1 MAWTTSASLC
11 ARPSSAGL
19 STAPKQVRYLW
30 AAICRSSSRARPVL
44 FLSLSAVSLGAA
56 APLLPTGIVTAIL
69 IVSGIALAVVGTG
82 ASLAGAVTSRRA
94 IPAPAIA
101 PPSETPAAQPQPSQ
115 FSSRQAPLP
124 TQLVRAQHPRP
135 IRTNLDWAELMSRI
149 NHDLRTPLNAVIGF
163 SEVMS
168 LEMFGPLGNERYQ
181 DYVRHINESA
191 ADLLKSAEDT
201 LALTAL
207 LTNPR
212 PSGPLG
218 VTTLEHAV
226 VDAWTFL
233 ERKAIARNVGLALSM
248 PSGIEVMSEPR
259 ALRQILINMLSE
271 GISRAAPGAD
281 ISLLAVTDGELI
293 EIVLSVSGPQ
303 SIAMPRAGSLSICLA
318 RTLLEMQGTS
328 LLEIETAAE
337 GWSAVT
343 VLDRAAQ
350 PDFFTHHAASA
361 SQHYQPVMAL

>member
-19 STAPKQVRYLW
+19 STALKQVRYLW
-30 AAICRSSSRARPVL
+30 AALCRSSLRARPVL
-44 FLSLSAVSLGAA
+44 FLSLSAVSLGVA
-56 APLLPTGIVTAIL
+56 APLLPTGIVTGIL
-69 IVSGIALAVVGTG
+69 IVTGIAFAVVGTG
-82 ASLAGAVTSRRA
+82 ANLAGTVASRRA
-94 IPAPAIA
+94 ISALSAPMAAAPAQPT
-101 PPSETPAAQPQPSQ
+101 PPQFATRQSALPA
-115 FSSRQAPLP
+115 
-124 TQLVRAQHPRP
+124 QLVRAQHPKP
-135 IRTNLDWAELMSRI
+135 LRTNHDWAELMSRI

-163 SEVMS
+163 SEVMA

-191 ADLLKSAEDT
+191 AELLKSAEDT

-218 VTTLEHAV
+218 ITTLEHAV

-233 ERKAIARNVGLALSM
+233 ERKAHARNVRLALSM
-248 PSGIEVMSEPR
+248 PADIEVMSEPR
-259 ALRQILINMLSE
+259 ALRQILVNMLSE
-271 GISRAAPGAD
+271 GISRAAPGAH

-293 EIVLSVSGPQ
+293 EIVLSVTGPQ
-303 SIAMPRAGSLSICLA
+303 SSAMPRAGSLSICLA

-328 LLEIETAAE
+328 LLEIETAAD

-350 PDFFTHHAASA
+350 PDFFSHHKSGAAY
-361 SQHYQPVMAL
+361 HYQPVMAL